1 MVYVL
6 FALGLVGLFLGG
18 EFLVRGSVGIAQRLV
33 IPPLIIGLT
42 VVGFGTSM
50 PELLVSVQ
58 AALAGAPD
66 IAIGNVIGSNIAN
79 VLLILGLTALVL
91 PVPISFERTKR
102 DFIVV
107 VAASLVLWG
116 ILFGGMV
123 FRWQGVGLVTALL
136 IYLTVSIRAGK
147 EVEHEALDVP
157 SAALGLSPLIA
168 LGGLV
173 VLIIGAKLLVES
185 ASEIARDF
193 GVSEAV
199 IGLSIVAIGTS
210 LPELATSAMAAL
222 RGHSEIAVG
231 NIVGSCIFNIL
242 GILGITAIV
251 EPIPVDP
258 RFAHLDMGVA
268 VAAML
273 AMLWFAIRPGQ
284 VGRAGGAVLL
294 AGYAA
299 YMVLL
304 A

>member
-6 FALGLVGLFLGG
+6 FALGLIGLFVGG
-18 EFLVRGSVGIAQRLV
+18 EFLVRGSVGIAQRLC
-33 IPPLIIGLT
+33 IPPLVIGLT

-91 PVPISFERTKR
+91 PVPISFEGTKR

-107 VAASLVLWG
+107 VAASAVLWG

-136 IYLTVSIRAGK
+136 VYLTVSIRACK
-147 EVEHEALDVP
+147 EVEHEAIDVP
-157 SAALGLSPLIA
+157 AASTRFAPLIA
-168 LGGLV
+168 LGGLAI
-173 VLIIGAKLLVES
+173 LIIGAKLLVGS
-185 ASEIARDF
+185 ASEIARDC

-231 NIVGSCIFNIL
+231 NILGSCIFNVL
-242 GILGITAIV
+242 GIIGITAML

-258 RFAHLDMGVA
+258 RFAHLDMA
-268 VAAML
+268 VAFAAIL
-273 AMLWFAIRPGQ
+273 AMLWLAIRHGR
-284 VGRAGGAVLL
+284 VGRAGGAILL
-294 AGYAA
+294 SGYAA
-299 YMVLL
+299 YMALL